1 MKKTFSSYF
10 WSDLS
15 KSNDSKVDETKNKK
29 YDICINSPSNNCD
42 IKITLSLN
50 EDELEKLVKNGIAIL
65 GAKRVIQ
72 LAIDSE

>member
-1 MKKTFSSYF
+1 MKKTFASCF
-10 WSDLS
+10 WSESL
-15 KSNDSKVDETKNKK
+15 DSKVDETKNKK

>member
-1 MKKTFSSYF
+1 MKKTFTRCF

-15 KSNDSKVDETKNKK
+15 EPNNSKMDETENKK
-29 YDICINSPSNNCD
+29 YDICVNSQSNNCD

-50 EDELEKLVKNGIAIL
+50 EYELKNIVKSCINIL
-65 GAKRVIQ
+65 GAKKVIQ

>member
-10 WSDLS
+10 WSE
-15 KSNDSKVDETKNKK
+15 VDETKNKK

>member
-1 MKKTFSSYF
+1 MKKTFASCF

-15 KSNDSKVDETKNKK
+15 EPNDSKMDETENKK
-29 YDICINSPSNNCD
+29 YDICVNSQSNNCD

-50 EDELEKLVKNGIAIL
+50 EYELENIVKSCINIM
-65 GAKRVIQ
+65 GAKKVIQ